1 MNEAAPVL
9 PVVSYARI
17 SADTAR
23 DGHGVEDQHKV
34 NGETAARLGWTIV
47 HRYTDN
53 DLSAAKAAV
62 VRPGFECMV
71 KALKSGHMPDGQSVR
86 GVIVVADDRLTRR
99 AGDYERFVDALTYE
113 EGRVYAD
120 AKGSKNL
127 YSEDVES
134 MGLFGVVISKMEV
147 RKMQRRARSSHRARA
162 ELGIPVG
169 GKRPFGWKGD
179 KLTLEPEEA
188 AWLAKAARELIAG
201 RSLHS
206 ILREW
211 QEAGVRTINGK
222 EWASRSLKLALWN
235 PRLCGWRKHNGEL
248 VRDAN
253 GVPVAG
259 LWTPVIT
266 PKEWMAIDGIFSA
279 RIGPNVKADGSV
291 TDYRTPSY
299 LLTGILR
306 CGKPRENGR
315 ICDSP
320 LRATARADLSGG
332 YLYQCPSK
340 EMGGC
345 GGTGR
350 NGAKVDEFITEA
362 VLAKLEERAARAT
375 RADETWGGEKELA
388 RLMTKQRKLLQAWQ
402 EDQVSDQLF
411 FPENQRTEARVKEL
425 RADRTRHVLSR
436 QRAAE
441 ITGDVREHWTSGRLD
456 LGQKRAL
463 IREVLLSA
471 TVLPVGG
478 GGRRPFNPD
487 LLVPRWR
494 D

>member
-1 MNEAAPVL
+1 MNEAAPVI
-9 PVVSYARI
+9 SYARI

-34 NGETAARLGWTIV
+34 NAETAARLGWTIV

-62 VRPGFECMV
+62 VRPDFEAMV
-71 KALKSGHMPDGQSVR
+71 KALKAGHLPDGQPVR

-113 EGRVYAD
+113 EGRLYAD

-147 RKMQRRARSSHRARA
+147 RKMQRRARRSHRARA

-169 GKRPFGWKGD
+169 GKRPFGWNDD

-188 AWLAKAARELIAG
+188 GWLAKGAREVIAG
-201 RSLHS
+201 KSMHS

-211 QEAGVRTINGK
+211 REAGVRTINDK

-253 GVPVAG
+253 GVPVVG
-259 LWTPVIT
+259 RWEPIIT
-266 PKEWMAIDGIFSA
+266 PKEWMAIDALFSA
-279 RIGPNVKADGSV
+279 RVGPNVKSDGTV

-306 CGKPRENGR
+306 CGKPGADGQ
-315 ICDSP
+315 ICNSP
-320 LRATARADLSGG
+320 LRAAMRTDLSGG

-350 NGAKVDEFITEA
+350 NGAKIDEFVTEA
-362 VLAKLEERAARAT
+362 VLVKLEERAARTAHVDERWAGEDELDRLT
-375 RADETWGGEKELA
+375 R
-388 RLMTKQRKLLQAWQ
+388 KQRKLLQAWQ
-402 EDQVSDQLF
+402 EDQISDELF
-411 FPENQRTEARVKEL
+411 FPENRRMESRVKEL
-425 RADRTRHVLSR
+425 RADRTRHVLNQ

-441 ITGDVREHWTSGRLD
+441 VTGDVRERWNSGRLD
-456 LGQKRAL
+456 LAQKRAL
-463 IREVLLSA
+463 IREALHAVI
-471 TVLPVGG
+471 VLPVGG

-487 LLVPRWR
+487 LLVPKWR
-494 D
+494 V

>member
-1 MNEAAPVL
+1 MNETPPVI

-62 VRPGFECMV
+62 VRPDFEAMV
-71 KALKSGHMPDGQSVR
+71 KALKPGHMADGRPVR

-113 EGRVYAD
+113 EGRLYAD
-120 AKGSKNL
+120 ATGSKNL

-147 RKMQRRARSSHRARA
+147 RKMQRRARRSHRARA

-169 GKRPFGWKGD
+169 GKRPFGWQDD

-188 AWLAKAARELIAG
+188 AWLAKGAREVIAG
-201 RSLHS
+201 KSLHS

-211 QEAGVRTINGK
+211 REAGVRTINDK

-235 PRLCGWRKHNGEL
+235 PRLCGWRKHDGEL

-253 GVPVAG
+253 GVPVVG
-259 LWTPVIT
+259 RWESIIT
-266 PKEWMAIDGIFSA
+266 PKEWMAIDAVFSA
-279 RIGPNVKADGSV
+279 RVGPNVKSDGTV
-291 TDYRTPSY
+291 TDFRTPSY

-306 CGKPRENGR
+306 CGKPGTDGQ

-320 LRATARADLSGG
+320 LRATARPDLSGG

-350 NGAKVDEFITEA
+350 NGAKIDEFITEA
-362 VLAKLEERAARAT
+362 VLAKLEERAARTAH
-375 RADETWGGEKELA
+375 ADEEWTGEDELD
-388 RLMTKQRKLLQAWQ
+388 RLTRKQRKLLQAWQ
-402 EDQVSDQLF
+402 EDQIADELF
-411 FPENQRTEARVKEL
+411 FPENQRVQSRVKEL
-425 RADRTRHVLSR
+425 RADRARHVLNQ

-441 ITGDVREHWTSGRLD
+441 VTGDVRARWTSGRLD
-456 LGQKRAL
+456 LAQKRAL
-463 IREVLLSA
+463 IREALHAVI
-471 TVLPVGG
+471 VLPVGG

-487 LLVPRWR
+487 LLVPKWR